1 MTMIDEIRERLGL
14 GADAVL
20 RQVAEGTV
28 SGGSTGWGLAG
39 PEPTLAEVVTRARQS
54 FGLLEIDPRLPSG
67 CKALDSDPRFLIAE
81 SGVGVEI
88 AGITL
93 SLSDDI
99 VVVDTRHQVACVS
112 WQTEEG
118 DAIAGF
124 RGGDYEIYFV
134 EREAPESLRAFRDGT
149 VSPLP
154 IIDVPAISWFLA
166 GETAEPWLCAAFDE
180 RRASP
185 SVLDRVAAAGL
196 VRRLWAPPPGAAAG
210 VVERLLAGEESPA
223 QRADTWARALPPD
236 VVEEVEGVA
245 VRAAGALADELA
257 TLAEVHAALPGGLHE
272 VQATAALRR
281 DDLQSVLVMLRSAR
295 AGDSLALALADVDRV
310 AEQETSA
317 RIADAVH
324 DVDDVDEHL
333 LTVNWSE
340 PEAWWGVDAG

>member
-196 VRRLWAPPPGAAAG
+196 VRRLWAPPPGAARRRWTTPAA
-210 VVERLLAGEESPA
+210 AGEESPA
-223 QRADTWARALPPD
+223 QRADAWARALPPD
-236 VVEEVEGVA
+236 VVAEVEGVA

-272 VQATAALRR
+272 VQTAAAHRR
-281 DDLQSVLVMLRSAR
+281 DDLQSVLVMLRAAR
-295 AGDSLALALADVDRV
+295 AGESLLLALTEVDRV

-324 DVDDVDEHL
+324 EADEHL
-333 LTVNWSE
+333 LSVGWSE